1 MKLVRKYAVGGITF
15 TPYIPTP
22 AGASTSSTS
31 STSSSSS
38 SSSDKLTGIQKE
50 IVDIVKENGIPSD
63 VTRFLSQ
70 VQTTLGSAQN
80 LSNFSTFGGS
90 GDPYSMA
97 SLLTIQNAANMVK
110 YNNERMTDAKK
121 RMYEK
126 DTGSEF
132 ALTSNGEV
140 YCIDNSTGK
149 LSVLSPENLFSE
161 EGKKQFT
168 PIDNATLI
176 QYRERWDDPLN
187 LAYDTSTINDV
198 TRSIGIDEVYKSIQE
213 TIQKFGEESEEHY
226 TKKERAIKDGLET
239 LIQDGPE
246 GYYKITDTTQ
256 RNHMN
261 EALTYLWNT
270 LTPQAQHLVKARLAS
285 EGKNPNL
292 QLNQGLFLLEPY
304 MLHTKESQ
312 KITFDKSLSD
322 FAQELE
328 DRKKGISSKSDQLT
342 QNTYLYRVGALKG
355 TKQTVKIAP
364 TASKIFDTGLLV
376 TTGIVNGAVVD
387 NSMKRMGD
395 MSVDQFLQDALAV
408 KAADASTITL
418 GNKVLETGERKG
430 VMFNSEEECYSV
442 LLPATYKGGK
452 VVPDF
457 DVFAKFNKLQN
468 IISNSKYQLP
478 KTEIDRIA
486 RECGLSANDYTYD
499 SKTNS
504 VDFKNKMWFL
514 QFGAIVSDNA
524 IDLSRQ
530 DKLWLEELSDTE
542 SKWYKNIYESM
553 VKYGKMT
560 RSKSDVKIGNLG
572 RVGKLYKGLMYMA
585 MPDAFRA
592 ATMSL
597 DEWTS
602 KFGMNDFAARTERK
616 NEEVLYQQAYKG
628 IGQFDKQYE

>member
-97 SLLTIQNAANMVK
+97 TLLEIQNAANMVK

-126 DTGSEF
+126 DTGSEL
-132 ALTSNGEV
+132 ALMSNGKV
-140 YCIDNSTGK
+140 YCIDNSTGA
-149 LSVLSPENLFSE
+149 LSALKPEELFSE

-176 QYRERWDDPLN
+176 QYRERYDDPLG
-187 LAYDTSTINDV
+187 LAYNTSTINDV

-312 KITFDKSLSD
+312 KITFDKTITD
-322 FAQELE
+322 FAKELE
-328 DRKKGISSKSDQLT
+328 DKKAGVVGADQLT
-342 QNTYLYRVGALKG
+342 PDTYLYRVASLQG
-355 TKQTVKIAP
+355 TRKPIMIAP
-364 TASKIFDTGLLV
+364 AASKISDTGLLV
-376 TTGIVNGAVVD
+376 TEGVTNGAVVNQD
-387 NSMKRMGD
+387 MERLGD
-395 MSVDQFLQDALAV
+395 MSLEQFLQHAV
-408 KAADASTITL
+408 TATAADASSITL
-418 GNKVLETGERKG
+418 GNRPLQEGEDKAI
-430 VMFNSEEECYSV
+430 MFNSREECYSV
-442 LLPATYKGGK
+442 KLPYDDSSGRM
-452 VVPDF
+452 VPDL
-457 DVFAKFNKLQN
+457 DVFAKFNELQRRIGN
-468 IISNSKYQLP
+468 KKLP
-478 KTEIDRIA
+478 KTEIERIA
-486 RECGLSANDYTYD
+486 SEIGLRNDKYRYNPID
-499 SKTNS
+499 NS
-504 VDFKNKMWFL
+504 VSLTKTTWFL
-514 QFGAIVSDNA
+514 QYGAIVSDTA
-524 IDLSRQ
+524 INLTNDNKR
-530 DKLWLEELSDTE
+530 WLEQLDKDSANR
-542 SKWYKNIYESM
+542 YKTLYANM
-553 VKYGKMT
+553 VKYGKMS
-560 RSKSDVKIGNLG
+560 RSRSDLKINDYNEGWFLD
-572 RVGKLYKGLMYMA
+572 RAKFYKGFFYIPME
-585 MPDAFRA
+585 DCFRGLNFSMNQLNPKSEMQNFA
-592 ATMSL
+592 KKVEMTKAEESSQQIGRFR
-597 DEWTS
+597 DE
-602 KFGMNDFAARTERK
+602 
-616 NEEVLYQQAYKG
+616 
-628 IGQFDKQYE
+628 